1 MGFPGGS
8 DIKEC
13 ACNGGDLGSVPGLG
27 KSPREGHGNPLQY
40 SCLENP
46 KGRGA
51 WWATVRRVT
60 KSQTWLKRLSIHTV
74 ISDFE
79 HLFMCLLAICMS
91 SLENVY
97 SDSSVHRSLTLLLR
111 LFLFSISTSFIV
123 FQRMMEANGIYQPSL
138 SLAMSP
144 GLRPSPLL
152 SDRLAMQRIP
162 RYRADSR
169 GPPGW
174 YWPVS
179 RF

>member
-1 MGFPGGS
+1 MKNSTCQRRRFKRRVRS
-8 DIKEC
+8 
-13 ACNGGDLGSVPGLG
+13 LGWENPL
-27 KSPREGHGNPLQY
+27 GHGNPLQY

-51 WWATVRRVT
+51 WRTTVRRVT
-60 KSQTWLKRLSIHTV
+60 KSQTWLKRLSMHTV
-74 ISDFE
+74 ISDVE
-79 HLFMCLLAICMS
+79 RLFMCLLAICMS

-97 SDSSVHRSLTLLLR
+97 SASSVHRSLTLLLR

-123 FQRMMEANGIYQPSL
+123 FQRMMEADGIYQPSL

-144 GLRPSPLL
+144 GLKPSPLL

-169 GPPGW
+169 GPPRLILTC
-174 YWPVS
+174 VLILE
-179 RF
+179 